1 VEAKFEIAG
10 AVQVEMDRMLLR
22 PAEVSDAIKVSQN
35 SLCAWRKKGI
45 GPGFVRLSPRVIRYR
60 PEDIVEYLQG
70 KADTIAK
77 QISDLKAKIKHTVEC
92 EQIREVQ

>member
-1 VEAKFEIAG
+1 MEPKYESVET
-10 AVQVEMDRMLLR
+10 VMVEMDRMLMR
-22 PAEVSDAIKVSQN
+22 PSEVSAAINVSQN

-60 PEDIVEYLQG
+60 PEDIVEYLQR

-77 QISDLKAKIKHTVEC
+77 QIADLKASIKQVVEC
-92 EQIREVQ
+92 ERIREVQ